1 MAKLVSENWNL
12 EFHFWNFILRLEF
25 GILKIWDLFH
35 NSCNLNTKHIVLY
48 NMSAISDQHYI
59 DKILQ
64 GETNSFAVL
73 VDRYKDMI
81 FTLALK
87 MVKNREEAEEVAQD
101 TFIKIYNS
109 LNKFKGDSKFST
121 WIYKI
126 AYNTCLDRLKKN
138 KKEDLTISIDEFS
151 AHLIKTMDN
160 ALSALEDKERK
171 QTIQNCLNLLPSDE
185 NFLLTLFYFEDQ
197 SLEEIGKIMSI
208 NANNVKV
215 KLFRSRQ
222 KLAVILKKQ
231 LEPEIVEYY
240 DRGR

>member
-1 MAKLVSENWNL
+1 
-12 EFHFWNFILRLEF
+12 
-25 GILKIWDLFH
+25 
-35 NSCNLNTKHIVLY
+35 
-48 NMSAISDQHYI
+48 MSTIPDQHYI

-64 GETNSFAVL
+64 GETNAFAVL
-73 VDRYKDMI
+73 VDRYKNMI
-81 FTLALK
+81 YTLTLK
-87 MVKNREEAEEVAQD
+87 MIKNKEEAEEVAQD
-101 TFIKIYNS
+101 TFIKVYNS
-109 LNKFKGDSKFST
+109 LGKFKGDSKFST

-126 AYNTCLDRLKKN
+126 AYNTCLDNLKKN
-138 KKEDLTISIDEFS
+138 KKEDLNISIDEFS

-171 QTIQNCLNLLPSDE
+171 QTIQNCLNLLPSEE

-231 LEPEIVEYY
+231 LEPEIVACYE
-240 DRGR
+240 RER

>member
-1 MAKLVSENWNL
+1 M
-12 EFHFWNFILRLEF
+12 
-25 GILKIWDLFH
+25 KIEIYFSI
-35 NSCNLNTKHIVLY
+35 SCNLNKQTIVLY

-87 MVKNREEAEEVAQD
+87 MIKNREEAEEVAQD
-101 TFIKIYNS
+101 TFIKIYSS
-109 LNKFKGDSKFST
+109 LSKFKGDSKFST

-138 KKEDLTISIDEFS
+138 KKEDLNISIDEFS

-171 QTIQNCLNLLPSDE
+171 QTIQNCLNLLPSEE

-197 SLEEIGKIMSI
+197 SLEEIGKVMNI

-231 LEPEIVEYY
+231 LEPEIVACYE
-240 DRGR
+240 RER

>member
-1 MAKLVSENWNL
+1 
-12 EFHFWNFILRLEF
+12 
-25 GILKIWDLFH
+25 
-35 NSCNLNTKHIVLY
+35 
-48 NMSAISDQHYI
+48 MSTLSDQHYI
-59 DKILQ
+59 DKIIQ
-64 GETNSFAVL
+64 GETTAFAVL

-81 FTLALK
+81 FTLGLK
-87 MVKNREEAEEVAQD
+87 MIKNREEAEEVTQD
-101 TFIKIYNS
+101 TFFKIFNS

-138 KKEDLTISIDEFS
+138 KKEDNNISIDEFS

-160 ALSALEDKERK
+160 ALSALEEKERK

-185 NFLLTLFYFEDQ
+185 NFLLTLFYFDDQ
-197 SLEEIGKIMSI
+197 NLEEIGKIMNI
-208 NANNVKV
+208 TANNVKV

-231 LEPEIVEYY
+231 LEPEIIECYE
-240 DRGR
+240 RER

>member
-1 MAKLVSENWNL
+1 MST
-12 EFHFWNFILRLEF
+12 
-25 GILKIWDLFH
+25 
-35 NSCNLNTKHIVLY
+35 LN
-48 NMSAISDQHYI
+48 DQHYI
-59 DKILQ
+59 DKVMH
-64 GETNSFAVL
+64 GETNAFAVL

-81 FTLALK
+81 FTLAIK
-87 MVKNREEAEEVAQD
+87 MIKNREEAEEVAQD

-138 KKEDLTISIDEFS
+138 KKENLNISIDEFS

-160 ALSALEDKERK
+160 ALSALEEKERK
-171 QTIQNCLNLLPSDE
+171 QTIQNCLNLLPSEE

-240 DRGR
+240 ERER

>member
-1 MAKLVSENWNL
+1 MST
-12 EFHFWNFILRLEF
+12 
-25 GILKIWDLFH
+25 
-35 NSCNLNTKHIVLY
+35 LN
-48 NMSAISDQHYI
+48 DQHYI

-64 GETNSFAVL
+64 GETNAFAIL

-87 MVKNREEAEEVAQD
+87 MVKNREEAEEVSQD

-126 AYNTCLDRLKKN
+126 AYNTCLDRLKKS
-138 KKEDLTISIDEFS
+138 KKEDLNISIDDFS
-151 AHLIKTMDN
+151 SHLIKTMN
-160 ALSALEDKERK
+160 TALSALEDKERK
-171 QTIQNCLNLLPSDE
+171 QTIQNCLNLLPSEE

-197 SLEEIGKIMSI
+197 NLEEISKIMSI

-240 DRGR
+240 ERGR